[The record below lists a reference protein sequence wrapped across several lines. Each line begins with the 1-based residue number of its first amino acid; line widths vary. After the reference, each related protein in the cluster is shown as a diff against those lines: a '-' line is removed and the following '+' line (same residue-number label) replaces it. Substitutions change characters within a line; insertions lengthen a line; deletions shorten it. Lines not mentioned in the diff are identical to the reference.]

1 MVKTHLLRRE
11 KSGQR
16 RGRSVKLISMEE
28 SWKASTFLT
37 SNFSL
42 DFSKRPVSTAY
53 VDAVQNEKRE
63 LLLWDVRVWY
73 PLTPFVEWDFHK
85 LGVALRWIGKIPSN
99 VAILDTEI
107 KNRILIIVYLSP
119 SHQLPSTF
127 LRSIMKKRD
136 NWKGNQRSQS
146 CDELHQIFLINSRR
160 QQRDENFDGLF
171 ARASSLVKLVNQSAA
186 NYATKIRE

>member
-119 SHQLPSTF
+119 SHQLSSF
-127 LRSIMKKRD
+127 NYEKAGQLKGQSKISKLRRAAPNFPNQLETTTKRRELR
-136 NWKGNQRSQS
+136 RS
-146 CDELHQIFLINSRR
+146 FRAR
-160 QQRDENFDGLF
+160 LF
-171 ARASSLVKLVNQSAA
+171 PR
-186 NYATKIRE
+186 

>member
-1 MVKTHLLRRE
+1 MKTLAAKREERTEAREERKVDFHGRKLESFDIFNVEFLSRLLETPCIHRV
-11 KSGQR
+11 
-16 RGRSVKLISMEE
+16 RG
-28 SWKASTFLT
+28 
-37 SNFSL
+37 
-42 DFSKRPVSTAY
+42 
-53 VDAVQNEKRE
+53 QNEKRE

-146 CDELHQIFLINSRR
+146 GADLRRAAPNFPNQLETTTKRRELRR
-160 QQRDENFDGLF
+160 SFRARLF
-171 ARASSLVKLVNQSAA
+171 PR
-186 NYATKIRE
+186 